1 MEKSKIDFVK
11 KKIREYKLNTRNLQF
26 RADRFI
32 ENQKWWW
39 YLCINK
45 FVTGSREE
53 QIEAANPRVS
63 RANQIDPSLDYPTS

>member
-32 ENQKWWW
+32 ENQK
-39 YLCINK
+39 
-45 FVTGSREE
+45 
-53 QIEAANPRVS
+53 
-63 RANQIDPSLDYPTS
+63 